1 MFYTQTS
8 SMFQQ
13 GIEGREGTQVPLHHI
28 VNDNGEV
35 QAVDPT
41 TGYDVNGT
49 WGERDVGGPVNIRNA
64 MLDYEEMRRDLTSL
78 SKTRSRKSARSQ
90 SRARS
95 AALNRQAS
103 RASEAHP
110 EEGRDVEAGVERD
123 EAQIEKIET
132 PGQESDDTDSADF
145 ELGDFL
151 KDGHFE
157 KRKDGES
164 AKKVGVVYK
173 NLTVKG
179 VGATATFVK
188 TLPSAIIGV
197 SQVNTSQ

>member
-1 MFYTQTS
+1 MFE
-8 SMFQQ
+8 Q
-13 GIEGREGTQVPLHHI
+13 GTRGEGNQVPLHHI
-28 VNDNGEV
+28 VNDNGELE
-35 QAVDPT
+35 AVTPT
-41 TGYDVNGT
+41 ENDVNGT

-64 MLDYEEMRRDLTSL
+64 MLDYEEMRKDLSSL
-78 SKTRSRKSARSQ
+78 SRTRSRKSAKSVPRPQ
-90 SRARS
+90 SS
-95 AALNRQAS
+95 TLNRQIS
-103 RASEAHP
+103 RASAAQTD
-110 EEGRDVEAGVERD
+110 EGRDVEAEAGRD
-123 EAQIEKIET
+123 EAEIET
-132 PGQESDDTDSADF
+132 PGQESEDTDF

-188 TLPSAIIGV
+188 TLPNAIIGV
-197 SQVNTSQ
+197 S